1 MIDRVII
8 ITGQEGTPVEFQQR
22 NRAQMRSGLP
32 ELGLS
37 EIDGFLADADAAG
50 VVTMLLS
57 AGDPAR
63 FPEALDVAIVLPEL
77 ITAFQGR
84 LCGAII
90 AREAE
95 AALGQRFG
103 VRVQPSLIL
112 CRGTETLGVIAKI
125 QDWSVYID
133 RISHLID
140 RPAASAASVAAS
152 IVPNHRGEGAE
163 R

>member
-1 MIDRVII
+1 MDV
-8 ITGQEGTPVEFQQR
+8 QQR
-22 NRAQMRSGLP
+22 AAARRQGGLP
-32 ELGLS
+32 EVDVS
-37 EIDGFLADADAAG
+37 TVDAFLADVDSAG
-50 VVTMLLS
+50 AVAVLLS

-84 LCGAII
+84 LRGALI

-95 AALGQRFG
+95 AELGARFG

-112 CRGTETLGVIAKI
+112 CRGTEPIGLIAKI
-125 QDWSVYID
+125 QDWSVYVD
-133 RISHLID
+133 RISRLID
-140 RPAASAASVAAS
+140 RPVGAAATVVAS
-152 IVPNHRGEGAE
+152 IVPAHQTSGAG